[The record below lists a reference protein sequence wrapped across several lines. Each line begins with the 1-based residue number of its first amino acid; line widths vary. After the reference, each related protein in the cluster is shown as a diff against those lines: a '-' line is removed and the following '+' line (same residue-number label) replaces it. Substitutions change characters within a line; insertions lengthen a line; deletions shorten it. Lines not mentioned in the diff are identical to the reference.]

1 MTSAVKDTGFRTHG
15 KSKDSR
21 DDLPQVVV
29 GMAVTRDGI
38 PVRVWSWPG
47 STADTDLIRQVRGDI
62 RQWTLSRVVWVAD
75 RGFTSQKNRRALM
88 QGGGGYI
95 IGEKLRSGS
104 AEVKA
109 ALSRQGR
116 YATVKDN
123 MQVKEVSIG
132 TDDRFVL
139 CFNPAQAERD
149 AIDPREARRAARRSH
164 RGHRQAFRDRTRP
177 DRGHPVGQAGTQA
190 LPAHHARRAAAH
202 RQAEDQDR
210 GEPGRQVPAALLR
223 PAACRPRTSP
233 SGTSSCWKSSAAG
246 AT

>member
-1 MTSAVKDTGFRTHG
+1 M
-15 KSKDSR
+15 
-21 DDLPQVVV
+21 
-29 GMAVTRDGI
+29 
-38 PVRVWSWPG
+38 
-47 STADTDLIRQVRGDI
+47 
-62 RQWTLSRVVWVAD
+62 WVAD

-149 AIDPREARRAARRSH
+149 AAIRAKLVAQLEERSRH
-164 RGHRQAFRDRTRP
+164 RHADRGRTRP
-177 DRGHPVGQAGTQA
+177 DRGHSIGQAGA
-190 LPAHHARRAAAH
+190 EAVPAHHPRRAAAH

-223 PAACRPRTSP
+223 PAPVRRGHRPGIQAAAGSRARLARHEAGPRPAPGLPPARGPDPRPRRAVLARP
-233 SGTSSCWKSSAAG
+233 AADPRRRDHRRRTWTW
-246 AT
+246 AVRAELQRMHAVT

>member
-1 MTSAVKDTGFRTHG
+1 MRTSTASTRSTSSPVTGRWT
-15 KSKDSR
+15 
-21 DDLPQVVV
+21 
-29 GMAVTRDGI
+29 TC
-38 PVRVWSWPG
+38 WPSSPPWRG
-47 STADTDLIRQVRGDI
+47 STADTDLIRQVRGDL

-109 ALSRQGR
+109 DLSRQGR

-149 AIDPREARRAARRSH
+149 QVVRAKLVA
-164 RGHRQAFRDRTRP
+164 QLEE
-177 DRGHPVGQAGTQA
+177 V
-190 LPAHHARRAAAH
+190 
-202 RQAEDQDR
+202 
-210 GEPGRQVPAALLR
+210 
-223 PAACRPRTSP
+223 
-233 SGTSSCWKSSAAG
+233 
-246 AT
+246 

>member
-1 MTSAVKDTGFRTHG
+1 MD
-15 KSKDSR
+15 
-21 DDLPQVVV
+21 
-29 GMAVTRDGI
+29 
-38 PVRVWSWPG
+38 
-47 STADTDLIRQVRGDI
+47 
-62 RQWTLSRVVWVAD
+62 WTLLRIIWVAD

-88 QGGGGYI
+88 RGGGGYI

-132 TDDRFVL
+132 TGDRFVL

-149 AIDPREARRAARRSH
+149 AAIRALLVA
-164 RGHRQAFRDRTRP
+164 QLEE
-177 DRGHPVGQAGTQA
+177 VIAGTDTLTPAERGKIEGTLASKPGAQA
-190 LPAHHARRAAAH
+190 VPAHDARRAAAH

-210 GEPGRQVPAALLR
+210 GEPGRQVPAALLG
-223 PAACRPRTSP
+223 PQSL
-233 SGTSSCWKSSAAG
+233 S
-246 AT
+246 